1 MFSLTPSQR
10 QTLFWSAIG
19 LALLVLLFLLGPV
32 LAPFLLAAVLAYML
46 NPGVEALVRRK
57 WPRALAVGLVLA
69 VLLLLVVLLIL
80 ILLPVLQREG
90 LALQQK
96 IPALF
101 DHLHSY
107 WLPWVQQHLGIT
119 LSLDAASVRDF
130 FNEHLAQSGQALM
143 TQVLNTVRSGGSA
156 VLGWLAFVFLVPIVL
171 FYLLLDWPVLLA
183 RLGRLVPRAW
193 QTRVMG
199 MAHEIDALLAQF
211 LRGQI
216 SVMLALAVYYS
227 VALALA
233 GFDAA
238 LPIGLLTGLLV
249 FIPYLGFGLGLVLAL
264 LSAALQ
270 FGSAYGFIAVAVIY
284 GLGQVLE
291 SFVLTPYLVGGK
303 IGLSPL
309 VVIFALMAFGQL
321 FGFVGVLIA
330 LPASAV
336 LAVLLRHLSARYF
349 DSDFYKQ

>member
-1 MFSLTPSQR
+1 MFSLTPAQR

-19 LALLVLLFLLGPV
+19 LAFFAVLFLLGPV

-57 WPRALAVGLVLA
+57 FPRWLAVSVLMALLFLAVTVLVLM
-69 VLLLLVVLLIL
+69 V
-80 ILLPVLQREG
+80 LPVLQREAW
-90 LALQQK
+90 ALQQK
-96 IPALF
+96 FPALL
-101 DHLHSY
+101 DHIQQS
-107 WLPWVQQHLGIT
+107 WLPWLNQQFGLT
-119 LSLDAASVRDF
+119 LSLETASVRDF
-130 FNEHLAQSGQALM
+130 VSEHVAQSGQAFAA
-143 TQVLNTVRSGGSA
+143 QVLSTVRSSGSA
-156 VLGWLAFVFLVPIVL
+156 VLGWLAFVVLVPMVL
-171 FYLLLDWPVLLA
+171 FYVLLDWPVLLT
-183 RLGRLVPRAW
+183 RLARLVPRAW
-193 QTRVMG
+193 EARVLG
-199 MAHEIDALLAQF
+199 MAQEIDHLLAQF

-216 SVMLALAVYYS
+216 SVMLALAAYYS
-227 VALALA
+227 IALALA

-238 LPIGLLTGLLV
+238 LPIGLITGLLV

-270 FGSAYGFIAVAVIY
+270 FSSVYGFVAVAVIY

-291 SFVLTPYLVGGK
+291 GFVLTPYLVGGK

-309 VVIFALMAFGQL
+309 VIIFALMAFGQL

-336 LAVLLRHLSARYF
+336 LAVLLKHLGARYF
-349 DSDFYKQ
+349 NSDFYKR